1 MAKNQS
7 KHVGVRENGNGKRER
22 EGNKVKTEGFKLYKL
37 LVIPNKIWEIFLS
50 SSLGITYKI
59 PKIQKISSFLN
70 I

>member
-7 KHVGVRENGNGKRER
+7 KLVGVGENRNGKRAR
-22 EGNKVKTEGFKLYKL
+22 EGNEVKTKVFKLYKL
-37 LVIPNKIWEIFLS
+37 LVMPNKIWEIFLS

>member
-37 LVIPNKIWEIFLS
+37 LVIPNKI
-50 SSLGITYKI
+50 
-59 PKIQKISSFLN
+59 
-70 I
+70 